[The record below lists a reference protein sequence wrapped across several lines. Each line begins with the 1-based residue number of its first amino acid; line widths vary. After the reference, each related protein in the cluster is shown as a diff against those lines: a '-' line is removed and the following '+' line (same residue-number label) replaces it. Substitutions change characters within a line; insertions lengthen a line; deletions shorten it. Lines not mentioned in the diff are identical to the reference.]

1 MEMIVSIGGLEV
13 QWRERERE
21 RVCVCVCV
29 CVFRSSRDLVGH
41 NGLQSG
47 QLGSR

>member
-1 MEMIVSIGGLEV
+1 MKLTMEMIVSIGGLEV

-21 RVCVCVCV
+21 RERV

-47 QLGSR
+47 QLSSR